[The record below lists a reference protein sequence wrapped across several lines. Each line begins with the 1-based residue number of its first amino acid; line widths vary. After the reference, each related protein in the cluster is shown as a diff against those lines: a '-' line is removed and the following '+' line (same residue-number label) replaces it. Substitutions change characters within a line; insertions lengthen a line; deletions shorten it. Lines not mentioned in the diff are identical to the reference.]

1 MLTLLA
7 LFTQTYAVL
16 FSTKTKTISNIPDEF
31 QELAR
36 SASGEQTRR
45 SQTVVPTRSPS
56 EPQRQH
62 LKGEGYTQILLSAIL
77 LIVAFQQ
84 LQYLAL
90 QGSGNGIIAF
100 RNSFVVNHFTVG
112 FKFFVLLFSI
122 MTMMIYQAYCKITK
136 EEFKTEFIT
145 LVLLSTVGVFITIS
159 ARNFLLLF
167 VAMELQALVAYVLA
181 GFNLNNIKASEGAL
195 KYFILGSLISCL
207 TLFGISFIY
216 GFVGS
221 LDYSNIF
228 QKLNYS
234 PQPNIGLIVGLV
246 LFLSGILFK
255 LSAAPLH
262 SWTLDVYEGSPI
274 PSITYFSA
282 ATKIGNVVVL
292 LNIMTMVIG
301 DYKQISVDL
310 IKITAIL
317 SMLIGSAG
325 AIRQTSLKRL
335 MGYSTILNI
344 GYVLMAISFHT
355 PYGDRVALL
364 YMVIYAA
371 SVTGFFACLITLL
384 GKKSDSAT
392 FDDIKGL
399 ASTRK
404 ALAAGI
410 AIIMFSMI
418 GIPPLAGFLAK
429 YSVFYQ
435 AIIEKQFTLAFIAIG
450 TSVVAAYYY
459 LKIVKFMYFFEA
471 DKSLKRESLKLV
483 LVPTPKSLKF
493 ICYLI
498 IGVLLL
504 LCVFI
509 QPFADAMDGL

>member
-1 MLTLLA
+1 MTDPIFKQFVIILPELYFTLFA
-7 LFTQTYAVL
+7 LLYQLSEVL
-16 FSTKTKTISNIPDEF
+16 SSSKTRTILNTIIWFMTIFFILFMYIAP
-31 QELAR
+31 
-36 SASGEQTRR
+36 
-45 SQTVVPTRSPS
+45 
-56 EPQRQH
+56 QH
-62 LKGEGYTQILLSAIL
+62 LIGT
-77 LIVAFQQ
+77 AFHH
-84 LQYLAL
+84 
-90 QGSGNGIIAF
+90 
-100 RNSFVVNHFTVG
+100 SFVNNS
-112 FKFFVLLFSI
+112 L
-122 MTMMIYQAYCKITK
+122 TMGGKLWVIIFAWITGMIYQAYCKITK

-145 LVLLSTVGVFITIS
+145 LVLLSTVAICITIS

-167 VAMELQALVAYVLA
+167 VAMELQVLVAYVLA

-216 GFVGS
+216 GFGGS

-228 QKLNYS
+228 QKLNHS

-317 SMLIGSAG
+317 SMLIGAAG

-371 SVTGFFACLITLL
+371 SVTGFFVCLITLL
-384 GKKSDSAT
+384 GAKSDSAT

-471 DKSLKRESLKLV
+471 DKSLKRV
-483 LVPTPKSLKF
+483 LIPTPKSLKF

-509 QPFADAMDGL
+509 QPFADILK

>member
-1 MLTLLA
+1 MTDPIFKQFIIILPELYFTLFA
-7 LFTQTYAVL
+7 LLYQLFMVL
-16 FSTKTKTISNIPDEF
+16 SSRK
-31 QELAR
+31 
-36 SASGEQTRR
+36 
-45 SQTVVPTRSPS
+45 TRSILNIIIWLMSIFFMLFMYIAP
-56 EPQRQH
+56 RH
-62 LKGEGYTQILLSAIL
+62 LIGT
-77 LIVAFQQ
+77 AFHH
-84 LQYLAL
+84 
-90 QGSGNGIIAF
+90 SIEN
-100 RNSFVVNHFTVG
+100 NSFTSGGRFLVIIFAW
-112 FKFFVLLFSI
+112 I
-122 MTMMIYQAYCKITK
+122 TMIIYHAYCKITG
-136 EEFKTEFIT
+136 EEFKSEFNT
-145 LVLLSTVGVFITIS
+145 LVILSTVGICITIS

-216 GFVGS
+216 GFGGS

-228 QKLNYS
+228 QKLNHS

-262 SWTLDVYEGSPI
+262 SWTLDVYEGSPV

-317 SMLIGSAG
+317 SMLIGAAG

-371 SVTGFFACLITLL
+371 SVIGFFACLITLL

-459 LKIVKFMYFFEA
+459 LKIVRSMYFFEA
-471 DKSLKRESLKLV
+471 SKSLKLV

-509 QPFADAMDGL
+509 QPLADTMDGL